1 MTDGRFFLGMV
12 TLVCIGVFLNGLRFL
27 RMATQPRAERRIMG
41 LPAQS
46 AHLPDVRLRSIGR
59 LQMVAAPLAWLFF
72 VALCFGLLGP
82 IKGISPIHAPRNVRS

>member
-1 MTDGRFFLGMV
+1 MTDGRIFLAMV

-46 AHLPDVRLRSIGR
+46 AHLPDDRLRAFGR
-59 LQMVAAPLAWLFF
+59 LQMAVAPLAWLFF

-82 IKGISPIHAPRNVRS
+82 IKGITIIPAPWSMR

>member
-1 MTDGRFFLGMV
+1 MTDGRLFLGIV

-27 RMATQPRAERRIMG
+27 RMATQPRAERRILG

-46 AHLPDVRLRSIGR
+46 SHLPDDRLRAFGR
-59 LQMVAAPLAWLFF
+59 LQMAVAPLAWLFF

-82 IKGISPIHAPRNVRS
+82 IKGISPIHAPWNVR

>member
-1 MTDGRFFLGMV
+1 MMTDGRLFLATV

-46 AHLPDVRLRSIGR
+46 AHLPDARLRSFGR
-59 LQMVAAPLAWLFF
+59 LQMAAAPLAWLFF

-82 IKGISPIHAPRNVRS
+82 IKGISPIDTPWSVR